1 MWNLPVTPCISW
13 LPTFEFQSPNNGWG
27 IDLDYC
33 DVEWFALKT
42 NRYHSVVSETEPKYC
57 FLDSLIDYDGY
68 SFSSKGFLHTVVDK
82 RSSELNSPIHIQFS
96 GFLKCWCSLLPSP
109 AWLHPFTLIRG
120 PNIPASYAILFFTAS
135 FTTRHTHNWTSFLL
149 WPSLCIL
156 SGAIS
161 PLFSSSILD
170 TYQPGGLIFCSHT
183 FLPFHTVHGVLKERI
198 LEWFAIP
205 FSSGPHLLELSK
217 GGQEIPRITSKFG
230 LQVKNEAGQ
239 RLTEFCQSFDQCYD
253 IDHSK
258 HPLPT
263 TQEMT
268 LHMDIIRWSTLKSDW
283 LYSLQPKMEKLYT
296 VSKYKTG
303 SWLWFRSWAPY
314 CTIQT

>member
-135 FTTRHTHNWTSFLL
+135 EFTSISNHIRNWALFLL
-149 WPSLCIL
+149 WLSLLIL
-156 SGAIS
+156 SGVIY
-161 PLFSSSILD
+161 PLISSSILG
-170 TYQPGGLIFCSHT
+170 TYQLKEFTFQCHI
-183 FLPFHTVHGVLKERI
+183 FLPFHTVHGVLKARMLKCFDIAFSSRPCFVRI
-198 LEWFAIP
+198 LYHD
-205 FSSGPHLLELSK
+205 SSILGGPAQH
-217 GGQEIPRITSKFG
+217 
-230 LQVKNEAGQ
+230 
-239 RLTEFCQSFDQCYD
+239 
-253 IDHSK
+253 
-258 HPLPT
+258 
-263 TQEMT
+263 
-268 LHMDIIRWSTLKSDW
+268 
-283 LYSLQPKMEKLYT
+283 
-296 VSKYKTG
+296 G
-303 SWLWFRSWAPY
+303 S
-314 CTIQT
+314 